1 LGVPNWRANRP
12 VSACIWSRPV
22 NSANFFG
29 SVARIFASRSVSS
42 SNARSQE
49 IGSNSPAPRSAPC
62 LRKSGRV
69 SRAGE
74 YCFMIP
80 DDPLAQI
87 TPWFSGCSGLPS
99 M

>member
-29 SVARIFASRSVSS
+29 SVARRWPRRSVSIAKAS
-42 SNARSQE
+42 SQE
-49 IGSNSPAPRSAPC
+49 IGSNSPAPRSVPA
-62 LRKSGRV
+62 LRRSGWV

-74 YCFMIP
+74 YCFMMP
-80 DDPLAQI
+80 D
-87 TPWFSGCSGLPS
+87 
-99 M
+99 

>member
-1 LGVPNWRANRP
+1 VPNWRANRP

-29 SVARIFASRSVSS
+29 SVARILASRSASVAKASS
-42 SNARSQE
+42 HSISTK
-49 IGSNSPAPRSAPC
+49 SPSPRAAPSRR
-62 LRKSGRV
+62 LSGRV

-80 DDPLAQI
+80 ELPLAQI
-87 TPWFSGCSGLPS
+87 TPWFSGWSGLPS